1 MSTNDDDQLDGS
13 PQPEE
18 DRLEGLVGFEEGTGE
33 TVGREHD
40 RSLYGAGGG
49 TPEESNSPQMNAN
62 KRKWLQQVA
71 VFTRHCFRRP
81 AGGGELVTSNDDGV
95 EAVSLTRYLTSISQ

>member
-1 MSTNDDDQLDGS
+1 L
-13 PQPEE
+13 PEE
-18 DRLEGLVGFEEGTGE
+18 DRLEGLVGIGEDTGE

-62 KRKWLQQVA
+62 KRKCLWQVA
-71 VFTRHCFRRP
+71 IFGRRCIRRP
-81 AGGGELVTSNDDGV
+81 AGGGELVKSSDGV
-95 EAVSLTRYLTSISQ
+95 VGAVSLTRYLTSISQ

>member
-18 DRLEGLVGFEEGTGE
+18 DRLEGLVGIGEGTGE

-40 RSLYGAGGG
+40 RHLYGAGGT
-49 TPEESNSPQMNAN
+49 TPEESSSPQMNAN
-62 KRKWLQQVA
+62 KRKSRQQVA
-71 VFTRHCFRRP
+71 MFAQHCLRRP
-81 AGGGELVTSNDDGV
+81 PV
-95 EAVSLTRYLTSISQ
+95 AVSWSQATTASSKRCP